1 MTGSDPNSP
10 DLWTIKTRA
19 LGDLSVDICKLLHMI
34 EAGHCSRIK
43 GIDPIMPKF
52 ESVLPCNSSDA
63 P

>member
-10 DLWTIKTRA
+10 DLWITKTRA
-19 LGDLSVDICKLLHMI
+19 LRELSADICKLLHMI

-43 GIDPIMPKF
+43 GIDPIKF